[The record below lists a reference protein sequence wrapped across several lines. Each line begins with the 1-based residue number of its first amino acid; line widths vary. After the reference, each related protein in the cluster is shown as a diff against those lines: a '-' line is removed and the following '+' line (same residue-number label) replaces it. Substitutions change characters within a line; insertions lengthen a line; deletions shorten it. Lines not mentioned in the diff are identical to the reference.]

1 MVSLTWIANYMM
13 SLAWLP
19 LVALMAHHTMRTGR
33 LRFVA
38 ATGVTLALQIL
49 SGEPQGVL
57 LTGWFVL
64 ALALAHPIPW
74 NQRWRRL
81 GLLSLAV
88 AIAACFAMPQIL
100 PTLELLPRSRR
111 AVGIDLP
118 QALHWSLHPLRLLE
132 LVAPWVYGNP
142 IDFDGFL
149 GFFMNDEG
157 GPFHRDPW
165 VATPY
170 FGSLAVVFL
179 GLAVTGSK
187 RRHRWWVRASLL
199 LSGFVLLL
207 ALGRHTPI
215 FSAYFETVPGARV
228 FRYPAK
234 FYGLLSATLPFVAA
248 AGIDAW
254 RTERR
259 LNRRFL
265 LGVSRSPARRSRC
278 QGFFPRTRN
287 AEAVART
294 RPDDQA

>member
-1 MVSLTWIANYMM
+1 
-13 SLAWLP
+13 
-19 LVALMAHHTMRTGR
+19 
-33 LRFVA
+33 
-38 ATGVTLALQIL
+38 
-49 SGEPQGVL
+49 
-57 LTGWFVL
+57 
-64 ALALAHPIPW
+64 
-74 NQRWRRL
+74 
-81 GLLSLAV
+81 
-88 AIAACFAMPQIL
+88 
-100 PTLELLPRSRR
+100 
-111 AVGIDLP
+111 
-118 QALHWSLHPLRLLE
+118 
-132 LVAPWVYGNP
+132 
-142 IDFDGFL
+142 
-149 GFFMNDEG
+149 
-157 GPFHRDPW
+157 

-215 FSAYFETVPGARV
+215 FSAYFETVPGARL

-265 LGVSRSPARRSRC
+265 LGVSLLGAVLVIGLAASSPIATALASLRDSATETAALSTVRAALGIELGSVLLLSGGLLLVRKRAAHGLPLGIVLALGAQVVGQNFRAYETADGRVFSRPPELIERVVATTPSASVPRVKHTLPVMNV
-278 QGFFPRTRN
+278 QGFDSLPGPVR
-287 AEAVART
+287 AERLADSLTKNIAIAFGVGYA
-294 RPDDQA
+294 QA